1 MALFKPFRGPRA
13 SLDTQALHDGYAY
26 FCTDDG
32 SFHIDYADSEGNL
45 HRKQINAKDAETLCG
60 MTLDEIR
67 QSCSTFVQAD
77 WNQTDE
83 TQNDYIKNKPDILT
97 EEDVIKLIED
107 NGGGGGSGSTPEN
120 LAPVATSGSFNDLI
134 HKPSV
139 VLSLNSEG
147 VLCMN
152 VIYSYDETG
161 ATAYNKEED
170 NETGLTIEQAAS
182 VVANNNELEVN

>member
-1 MALFKPFRGPRA
+1 MARFKPFRGSRSA
-13 SLDTQALHDGYAY
+13 LDATPTQDGNVY

-32 SFHIDYADSEGNL
+32 SLHFDYVDADGNL
-45 HRKQINAKDAETLCG
+45 HRKQINAKNAETLCG

-107 NGGGGGSGSTPEN
+107 NGGGGTVIVETDKT
-120 LAPVATSGSFNDLI
+120 LTKADVAADAMAVGNRL
-134 HKPSV
+134 
-139 VLSLNSEG
+139 G
-147 VLCMN
+147 
-152 VIYSYDETG
+152 
-161 ATAYNKEED
+161 
-170 NETGLTIEQAAS
+170 GLTFS
-182 VVANNNELEVN
+182 VNENGIVSVSIDD

>member
-1 MALFKPFRGPRA
+1 MARFKPFRGSRSA
-13 SLDTQALHDGYAY
+13 LDATPTQDGNVY

-32 SFHIDYADSEGNL
+32 SLHFDYVDSEGNL
-45 HRKQINAKDAETLCG
+45 HRKQINAKDAATLCG

-77 WNQTDE
+77 WSQTDE
-83 TQNDYIKNKPDILT
+83 AQNDYIKNKPDILT
-97 EEDVIKLIED
+97 EEDVIKLIEE
-107 NGGGGGSGSTPEN
+107 NGAGGESTPED

-139 VLSLNSEG
+139 VLTLNRDG

-152 VIYSYDETG
+152 MVYSYDEAG

-170 NETGLTIEQAAS
+170 NEIGVSIEQAAN